1 LIRNRPS
8 SLHNGSSTWVDVNE
22 LKMIGILYNP
32 RVAQAHPLAEEMT
45 AWIERSGRRVQVCTA
60 GDAPGAL
67 CWQETNLLV
76 TLGGDGS
83 ILRAARAAA
92 PYGTPILGVN
102 LGRVGFLTEAEP
114 ETWQEV
120 LARVLA
126 GDYWVEERMMLRVV
140 VHRSGEALG
149 QAEALND
156 VVVGRGAQARVVH
169 LRTEVDGGHLATYVA
184 DGLIVATPTGSTAY
198 ALAAGGPILPPQL
211 RNVLLVPVAP
221 HLSMARPIVLSEGV
235 TVRIA
240 VTAGQAAV
248 LTVDGEVQ
256 AELESGDE
264 VMVDVSP
271 HVARFAR
278 VQERTYFYKTLVA
291 RLVPR
296 NHIPGIKSQISE
308 PGLESKT

>member
-1 LIRNRPS
+1 MK
-8 SLHNGSSTWVDVNE
+8 T
-22 LKMIGILYNP
+22 IGILYNP
-32 RVAQAHPLAEEMT
+32 RIARAYPLAEEIA
-45 AWIERSGRRVQVCTA
+45 AWVEQGGREAQVCTA
-60 GDAPGAL
+60 DDAPDTL
-67 CWQETNLLV
+67 CLQETGLLV

-92 PYGTPILGVN
+92 PYGTLLLGVN

-114 ETWQEV
+114 ETWREV

-126 GDYWVEERMMLRVV
+126 DDCWVEERMILRVAT
-140 VHRSGEALG
+140 RRDGEPLG

-156 VVVGRGAQARVVH
+156 VVVGRGARARVVH
-169 LRTEVDGGHLATYVA
+169 LRTEIDGGYLATYVA

-211 RNVLLVPVAP
+211 RNILLVPVAP
-221 HLSMARPIVLSEGV
+221 HLSMERPIVLSEGV
-235 TVRIA
+235 TVHIV
-240 VTAGQAAV
+240 VTGGRPAV

-264 VMVDVSP
+264 VLVEASP

-278 VQERTYFYKTLVA
+278 VRERTYFYKTLVA

-296 NHIPGIKSQISE
+296 NQTPSPKSQVPNPKSQISNLE
-308 PGLESKT
+308 PKV